1 MRELYYTPEQV
12 AERLSVHPNTVR
24 LWLRQGRM
32 SGVRAGRLWRVRESD
47 LQAFLAQEPEHRTD
61 DKGEGNERGTDTD

>member
-1 MRELYYTPEQV
+1 MEGGAGLREAYYTPEEV

-32 SGVRAGRLWRVRESD
+32 SAVRAGRLWRVRESD
-47 LQAFLAQEPEHRTD
+47 LQAFLKESRGQE
-61 DKGEGNERGTDTD
+61 EGKEGK